1 MAAESSSEVAASK
14 NRRREAVERFV
25 VPEIGLLY
33 RVALG
38 LTRTQADAEDL
49 VQDTLLRAFRGI
61 DGFDGKYPRAWLL
74 KILRNTHINR
84 ARKRKPELL
93 LPGDEMV
100 SVTDAADNSTED
112 STQLAA
118 LNNAFGVEVASA
130 FKALPDKFRSVVE
143 LVDVDGLSYQDAAA
157 FLSIPAGTVMSRLH
171 RGRAR
176 LRKVLA
182 SQGITPG
189 SAPQ

>member
-1 MAAESSSEVAASK
+1 MVAESTNELAASK
-14 NRRREAVERFV
+14 IRRREAVERFV

-33 RVALG
+33 RVAFG
-38 LTRTQADAEDL
+38 LTRNQADAEDL

-100 SVTDAADNSTED
+100 SVTDASGNASED

-118 LNNAFGVEVASA
+118 LNNAFGAEVASA

-157 FLSIPAGTVMSRLH
+157 FLSIPQGTVMSRLH

-182 SQGITPG
+182 SQGIAPG
-189 SAPQ
+189 SAPP